1 MVRFHWHVEDGL
13 AASVQPGQ
21 LTYMRDAGV
30 LQAMV
35 EIELGSQGG
44 VMDACLHIPP
54 NYTTDGGVKE
64 LGVVIAHGDDVSD
77 WRGRL
82 ILDLAIHL
90 ARAGFFVM
98 RFIAPHPS
106 TPEPRRV
113 ALYEKAVDVA
123 ATCPYARA
131 VNRWVL
137 AGLGSGARVA
147 ALAAPRVRSLVAG
160 YVFMSYPLREALHTV
175 DAAGQPLSGPDS
187 SGPLLGLGAPSL
199 YVCGAADPLVGEHAL
214 AELAGAGRLGSRDVR
229 VLVLPD
235 TDHHFRMLN
244 GKGPMPGTIRLVLHG
259 VLEFLNAAAV
269 QRMDLCKLP
278 HLPTHPPLPGTEM
291 VGLWDGGP
299 EAAAAAGRPSLP
311 RPACFRPL
319 PASGQPQPLS
329 PEAAAAAEHEYG
341 TSAAAQ
347 MQAHLAVQIQAQQ
360 AQQVLQ
366 QQQQAAM
373 HQQRMAA
380 AAAAGMHHAPAAA
393 HQQQAQHAHAHQ
405 QHHQHQ
411 HHQQAA
417 GSGGQYRRA
426 DAAAAAA
433 AAEAGPGS
441 AGAKAPRGMPVAAVV
456 NPQMAALTQAL
467 ADPATAAQIAAVLM
481 RNTQMAAAHGQG
493 APEDG
498 AKGVAGVPGMP
509 GQAPLSAAGASGV
522 LGGHGEVQQQQQ
534 QQQHPQ
540 PEMYGQ
546 MTGQEGAAA
555 GDLHMADA
563 AGGGEV

>member
-35 EIELGSQGG
+35 EIELGAQGG
-44 VMDACLHIPP
+44 IMDACLHIPP

-82 ILDLAIHL
+82 IMDLAIHL

-113 ALYEKAVDVA
+113 ALFEKAVDVA

-147 ALAAPRVRSLVAG
+147 ALAAARLRSVVAG
-160 YVFMSYPLREALHTV
+160 YVFLSYPLREPMLAL
-175 DAAGQPLSGPDS
+175 DAAGQPLSAADS

-199 YVCGAADPLVGEHAL
+199 FICGAADPLISEHGL
-214 AELAGAGRLGSRDVR
+214 AELVGAGRLGSRDVR
-229 VLVLPD
+229 MLLLPE
-235 TDHHFRMLN
+235 TDHHFRLLS

-269 QRMDLCKLP
+269 QRLDLCKLP
-278 HLPTHPPLPGTEM
+278 HLPTHAPLPGTEM
-291 VGLWDGGP
+291 VGMWDGGP
-299 EAAAAAGRPSLP
+299 DAAVAAGRPPLP

-319 PASGQPQPLS
+319 PGSQPQPLS
-329 PEAAAAAEHEYG
+329 AEAAAAAEHEYG
-341 TSAAAQ
+341 TSTAAQ

-366 QQQQAAM
+366 HQQQAAM

-380 AAAAGMHHAPAAA
+380 AAAAGMHHAPTP
-393 HQQQAQHAHAHQ
+393 AHQ
-405 QHHQHQ
+405 QHHGS
-411 HHQQAA
+411 A
-417 GSGGQYRRA
+417 GAGQYRRS
-426 DAAAAAA
+426 D

-441 AGAKAPRGMPVAAVV
+441 AGPKAGRGMPASVV

-481 RNTQMAAAHGQG
+481 RNTQMAGLG
-493 APEDG
+493 LPEEG
-498 AKGVAGVPGMP
+498 AKGLAAGVPGMP
-509 GQAPLSAAGASGV
+509 GQAPLSAAGATGV
-522 LGGHGEVQQQQQ
+522 LGGQGEAQ
-534 QQQHPQ
+534 QQQH
-540 PEMYGQ
+540 EMYG
-546 MTGQEGAAA
+546 EAA
-555 GDLHMADA
+555 DMHMADA
-563 AGGGEV
+563 PVDGV